1 VSYEQPYAGIK
12 IIDLSQA
19 IAGPYAAAL
28 LAQQGADV
36 IKVEPHRGDWMRW
49 TGYTVG
55 DHSTLSM
62 IANLGKRSLAVDLK
76 TEEGLEIVRQL
87 IAEADIFMESFRP
100 GVITR
105 LGLGY
110 EAVAAL
116 NPRIIYLS
124 VSGFGQQGPMR
135 ERPGTDG
142 VIQAFSGFMSVNKG
156 SDGVPHRAG
165 LFHADLSTAL
175 YNLQA
180 LQSALWARQAAG
192 TGCYI
197 ENSLLRAATAF
208 HNMNLLTEHL
218 AGPDNRPGAYPSE
231 TFETADGFINL
242 AVIYDHE
249 FPVLC
254 DLLGLA
260 EFRDHPEYQTAAQRY
275 ARRDVLEPVL
285 RQAIRKESTDYWC
298 ERLTKARLLH
308 ERVHTY
314 TEFLNHPQ
322 PAASGALTWIE
333 HPHAGKIP
341 LANTAGIQPHDPD
354 QPWYAPAVGEHSE
367 TILQELG
374 YSAEHI
380 DDLVTRSV
388 VVTQHAS
395 GNREEMINE

>member
-12 IIDLSQA
+12 IVDLSQA
-19 IAGPYAAAL
+19 IAGPYAASL
-28 LAQQGADV
+28 LALQGAEV
-36 IKVEPHRGDWMRW
+36 IKVEPPRGDWMRW
-49 TGYTVG
+49 IGHSVG
-55 DHSTLSM
+55 DHSTLS
-62 IANLGKRSLAVDLK
+62 IIVNLGKRSLVVDLK
-76 TEEGLEIVRQL
+76 TEEGLQIVRQL
-87 IAEADIFMESFRP
+87 IAEADIFIESFRP

-110 EAVAAL
+110 EAVSTL

-124 VSGFGQQGPMR
+124 VSGFGQAGPLR
-135 ERPGTDG
+135 ERPGTDA
-142 VIQAFSGFMSVNKG
+142 VMQAFSGFMSVNKG
-156 SDGVPHRAG
+156 NDGIPHRAG
-165 LFHADLSTAL
+165 IFHADLSTAL

-180 LQSALWARQAAG
+180 LQAALWARQSAG
-192 TGCYI
+192 KGCYI

-231 TFETADGFINL
+231 TFATADGFINL

-249 FPVLC
+249 FPILC

-260 EFRDHPEYQTAAQRY
+260 EFRDHPDYQTAAQRY

-285 RQAIRKESTDYWC
+285 RDVIRQKSTDYWC
-298 ERLTKARLLH
+298 ERLTEGRLLH

-314 TEFLNHPQ
+314 TEFLSHPQ

-341 LANTAGIQPHDPD
+341 LANVAGIQPYDPD
-354 QPWYAPAVGEHSE
+354 QPRYAPAVGEHSVA
-367 TILQELG
+367 ILRELG
-374 YSAEHI
+374 YSADRI
-380 DDLVTRSV
+380 DDLVARGVVGTRHTS
-388 VVTQHAS
+388 
-395 GNREEMINE
+395 RNEP